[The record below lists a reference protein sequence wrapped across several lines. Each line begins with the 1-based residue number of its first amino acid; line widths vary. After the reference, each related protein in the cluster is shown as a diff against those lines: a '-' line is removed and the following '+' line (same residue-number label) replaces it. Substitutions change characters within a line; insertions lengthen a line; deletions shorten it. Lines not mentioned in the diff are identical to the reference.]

1 MSVLEGGSGIGWLGP
16 RAGDLTFGPEVTR
29 PGPES
34 SLEARGPVSLAGHQA
49 LASGLCAGNGEGWK
63 KHSLLG
69 LAWLPGFRSRDAAG
83 LYVPRMELLDLE
95 TVEL

>member
-34 SLEARGPVSLAGHQA
+34 SLEARGPISLAGHQA

-83 LYVPRMELLDLE
+83 LYVPRSRGWNC
-95 TVEL
+95 